1 MHRHCR
7 RRRAGGRHGK
17 VGVPQAVVCLP
28 TSNLAPQRHD
38 RGLIDRALHR
48 LVVDIVE
55 AWELRYELRDIFREL
70 CQGRLAS
77 TSTPRQSHLPEGSL
91 QAHHVVVH
99 LGMID
104 MMIARG
110 GQGADD
116 GLRGFLR
123 EAEEPDLDTSID
135 QRGDLGGHARCG

>member
-1 MHRHCR
+1 
-7 RRRAGGRHGK
+7 
-17 VGVPQAVVCLP
+17 
-28 TSNLAPQRHD
+28 
-38 RGLIDRALHR
+38 
-48 LVVDIVE
+48 
-55 AWELRYELRDIFREL
+55 
-70 CQGRLAS
+70 
-77 TSTPRQSHLPEGSL
+77 
-91 QAHHVVVH
+91 
-99 LGMID
+99 